1 MVFHGSRLVFHGS
14 LSVFMVFSWIQVG
27 FSWFQ
32 VRFSW
37 FFMVPGRFSW
47 FFMVPGRFSWFFQ
60 LQLDLVF
67 SVTEAYNTNSGL
79 LMFDNLMLI
88 QKVKGF
94 SSKKMKGFFMS
105 GAGLRFT
112 WP

>member
-1 MVFHGSRLVFHGS
+1 MKTLWFAARYYYRQEK
-14 LSVFMVFSWIQVG
+14 IPQVSPMPIKHHHQ
-27 FSWFQ
+27 F
-32 VRFSW
+32 
-37 FFMVPGRFSW
+37 
-47 FFMVPGRFSWFFQ
+47 
-60 LQLDLVF
+60 QLDLVF